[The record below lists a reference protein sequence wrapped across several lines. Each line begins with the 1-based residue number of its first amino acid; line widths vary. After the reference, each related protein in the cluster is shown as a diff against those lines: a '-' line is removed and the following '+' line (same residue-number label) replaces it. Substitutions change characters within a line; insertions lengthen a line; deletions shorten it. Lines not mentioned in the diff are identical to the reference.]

1 MLESSGTWRRF
12 AQGTAT
18 GSLISNSLRGSP
30 SSLAPS
36 RNLLNQLH
44 TSDVLIRNTFCF
56 NKIGKQ
62 TILNYTFQEKQLL
75 NSKSSTS
82 SATQIPPS
90 LSHPTQISLVWR
102 LFRTPSMTSTHMSS
116 QSPKF
121 SPRHPVAD
129 FRDRVCFP
137 RKGRKRREPM
147 APAAKLEGVDKELQ
161 KILDAKMDE
170 APARRRA
177 REAFKEIQLGID
189 HLLFKTPP
197 DGVKM
202 EEMYVVNSRGLEIF
216 SKSWLPANSPPKAV
230 ICFCHGYG
238 DTCTFFVEGIA
249 RKLAVSGYGF
259 FAMDYPGFGLSDG
272 LHAYIP
278 SFDVLVDDVMEHY
291 SKVKAN
297 PEFRTLPSFL
307 FGESMGGAVLLKVHL
322 KQPNAW
328 TGAVLVAPMCKI
340 ADDMVPPKLLKQFL
354 ICIAHF
360 LPKKKLV
367 PQNDLAEMAFRD
379 SKKRRLAAY
388 NVIAYKDKPR
398 LRTAVELLRT
408 TQEIERRL
416 KEVALPLLILHGEAD
431 TVTDPSVSKALYEK
445 ASSSDKKLNL
455 YKDAYHALL
464 EGEPDEMIIR
474 IFDDIIS
481 WLDGHSTKTTH
492 I

>member
-1 MLESSGTWRRF
+1 
-12 AQGTAT
+12 
-18 GSLISNSLRGSP
+18 
-30 SSLAPS
+30 
-36 RNLLNQLH
+36 
-44 TSDVLIRNTFCF
+44 
-56 NKIGKQ
+56 
-62 TILNYTFQEKQLL
+62 
-75 NSKSSTS
+75 
-82 SATQIPPS
+82 
-90 LSHPTQISLVWR
+90 
-102 LFRTPSMTSTHMSS
+102 
-116 QSPKF
+116 
-121 SPRHPVAD
+121 
-129 FRDRVCFP
+129 
-137 RKGRKRREPM
+137 M

-189 HLLFKTPP
+189 HLLFKTPS

-297 PEFRTLPSFL
+297 PEFRSLPSFL

-445 ASSSDKKLNL
+445 ASSSDKTLNL

-481 WLDGHSTKTTH
+481 WLDRHSTKTTH